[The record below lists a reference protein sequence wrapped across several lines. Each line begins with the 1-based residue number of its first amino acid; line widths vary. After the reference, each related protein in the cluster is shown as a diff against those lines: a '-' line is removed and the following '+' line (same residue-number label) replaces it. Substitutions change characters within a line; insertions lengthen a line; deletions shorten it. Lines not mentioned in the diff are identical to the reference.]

1 MLKWKINT
9 EQKKEVIPTRSKN
22 VLDFFNNN
30 LSLLHAELLQETE
43 KCMQD
48 GVCEDGAIKVVQWR
62 TEAIK
67 NEKRTK
73 C

>member
-48 GVCEDGAIKVVQWR
+48 SVCEDGAIKVVQ
-62 TEAIK
+62 
-67 NEKRTK
+67 
-73 C
+73 